1 MIEWRIVGFTHFFLR
16 RRDVIMLT
24 SLSIG
29 NFKSWEKLNK
39 LPLGKVTI
47 LFGEN
52 SSGKTSLIQSLLL
65 LKQTAESYDRAQP
78 LNLGTRETY
87 VDLGM
92 YEDLIYGHD
101 LKKNLSF
108 GFDWLEP
115 NGKEIKLSTSFS
127 YRNNAL
133 CVINLTMEYESM
145 IASLIRGQ
153 RGAYEFSFQG
163 GSEQEGVKLGK
174 NKELAPIKFY
184 GFPKLVTQKY
194 PELSDLS
201 LKVEELA
208 AKIYYLGPLRVQSSR
223 EYTWSGSAPEGV
235 GKTGVTAIQ
244 AILAREFE
252 RKAMKKVDKESIID
266 IEASTQKWLQ
276 KLGLADTF
284 AIQSVGNSRQYKAVI
299 KTPDYKYEA
308 NVLDVGVGVSQV
320 LPIII
325 LAHYAPQGSIILLE
339 QPEIH
344 LHPLAQANLAEMFFE
359 LAQERNIQFIVE
371 THSEHLL
378 TRLQRRVAERQADEM
393 TNEDI
398 KLYVCKR
405 NKQVSII
412 EKLGFDEDGRIKN
425 WPPNF
430 FGDTLSDRE
439 AIMRAFIKKRKNK
452 GETT

>member
-1 MIEWRIVGFTHFFLR
+1 
-16 RRDVIMLT
+16 MLT

-29 NFKSWEKLNK
+29 NFKSWEKLDN
-39 LPLGKVTI
+39 LSLGKVTL

-92 YEDLIYGHD
+92 YEDLIYGHE
-101 LKKNLSF
+101 LKRMLSF
-108 GFDWLEP
+108 GFDWTEP
-115 NGKEIKLSTSFS
+115 NGEKTKLSTSFS

-133 CVINLTMEYESM
+133 CVINLTMEHER
-145 IASLIRGQ
+145 ITTSLTRGP
-153 RGAYEFSFQG
+153 RGAYEFSFKGQKDT
-163 GSEQEGVKLGK
+163 KLGK
-174 NKELAPIKFY
+174 TKELAPIKFY

-208 AKIYYLGPLRVQSSR
+208 SRIYYLGPLRVQSAR

-235 GKTGVTAIQ
+235 GKTGVTAVQ
-244 AILAREFE
+244 AILARAFE
-252 RKAMKKVDKESIID
+252 REAMKRADKESIID
-266 IEASTQKWLQ
+266 IEASTQKWLK

-284 AIQSVGNSRQYKAVI
+284 AIESIGNSRQYKAVI
-299 KTPDYKYEA
+299 KTPDYEHEA

-325 LAHYAPQGSIILLE
+325 LAHYAPKGSIILLE

-359 LAQERNIQFIVE
+359 VAQERDIQFIIE

-378 TRLQRRVAERQADEM
+378 TRLQRRVAEGQDGKM

-405 NKQVSII
+405 NKQVSTI
-412 EKLGFDEDGRIKN
+412 EKLDFDEDGRIKN

-439 AIMRAFIKKRKNK
+439 AIMRAFINKRKNK
-452 GETT
+452 SETT

>member
-1 MIEWRIVGFTHFFLR
+1 
-16 RRDVIMLT
+16 MLT

-29 NFKSWEKLNK
+29 NFKSWEKLDR
-39 LPLGKVTI
+39 LPLGKVTL

-78 LNLGTRETY
+78 LNLGTRETH

-92 YEDLIYGHD
+92 YEDLIYGHEV
-101 LKKNLSF
+101 KNRLSF
-108 GFDWLEP
+108 GFGWREAG
-115 NGKEIKLSTSFS
+115 GKEIKLSTSFS
-127 YRNNAL
+127 YRKKAL
-133 CVINLTMEYESM
+133 CVMNLTMEYEK
-145 IASLIRGQ
+145 ITASLTRGATD
-153 RGAYEFSFQG
+153 AYEFSFSG
-163 GSEQEGVKLGK
+163 EKDAKLGK
-174 NKELAPIKFY
+174 TKELTPIKFY
-184 GFPKLVTQKY
+184 GFPKLVTQKH

-208 AKIYYLGPLRVQSSR
+208 AKIYYLGPLRVQSLR

-235 GKTGVTAIQ
+235 GKSGVTAIQ
-244 AILAREFE
+244 AILARKFE
-252 RKAMKKVDKESIID
+252 RTTMKKTEKASNID
-266 IEASTQKWLQ
+266 IEASTEKWLK

-284 AIQSVGNSRQYKAVI
+284 AIKSIGNSRQYKAVI
-299 KTPDYKYEA
+299 KTPGYKHEA

-325 LAHYAPQGSIILLE
+325 LAHYAPEGSIILLE

-359 LAQERNIQFIVE
+359 LAQERNIQFVVE

-378 TRLQRRVAERQADEM
+378 TRLQRRVAERRDDEL

-405 NKQVSII
+405 EQQVSTI
-412 EKLGFDEDGRIKN
+412 EKLDFDEDGRIKN

-439 AIMRAFIKKRKNK
+439 AIMRAFVKKRKR
-452 GETT
+452 EMI

>member
-1 MIEWRIVGFTHFFLR
+1 
-16 RRDVIMLT
+16 MLT

-29 NFKSWEKLNK
+29 NFKSWEKLDK
-39 LPLGKVTI
+39 LSLGKVTL

-92 YEDLIYGHD
+92 YEDLIYGHER
-101 LKKNLSF
+101 KNILSF

-133 CVINLTMEYESM
+133 CVRDLTMEHETI
-145 IASLIRGQ
+145 IASLTRGQ
-153 RGAYEFSFQG
+153 RGAYEFSFSGQKD
-163 GSEQEGVKLGK
+163 VKLGK
-174 NKELAPIKFY
+174 TKELTPIKFY

-208 AKIYYLGPLRVQSSR
+208 SKIYYLGPLRVQSSR

-235 GKTGVTAIQ
+235 GKSGVTAIQ
-244 AILAREFE
+244 AILARKFE
-252 RKAMKKVDKESIID
+252 REAMTKKNSASVID
-266 IEASTQKWLQ
+266 IEASTEKWLR

-284 AIQSVGNSRQYKAVI
+284 AIESIGNSRQYKAVI
-299 KTPDYKYEA
+299 KTPDYEHEA
-308 NVLDVGVGVSQV
+308 NVLDVGVGVPQI

-325 LAHYAPQGSIILLE
+325 LAHYTPKGSIILLE

-378 TRLQRRVAERQADEM
+378 TRLQRRVAQRQDGEM

-405 NKQVSII
+405 DKQVSTI
-412 EKLGFDEDGRIKN
+412 EELDFDEDGRIRN

-439 AIMRAFIKKRKNK
+439 AIMRAFIKRRKSK
-452 GETT
+452 GETR

>member
-1 MIEWRIVGFTHFFLR
+1 
-16 RRDVIMLT
+16 MLT
-24 SLSIG
+24 ALSIG
-29 NFKSWEKLNK
+29 NFKSWEKLDE
-39 LPLGKVTI
+39 LSLGKVTL

-101 LKKNLSF
+101 LKKALSF
-108 GFDWLEP
+108 GFNWLESS
-115 NGKEIKLSTSFS
+115 GQEVKLATSFS

-133 CVINLTMEYESM
+133 CVTELKIKYETM
-145 IASLIRGQ
+145 IASLTRGQ
-153 RGAYEFSFQG
+153 RGAYEFKLSGIRGQ
-163 GSEQEGVKLGK
+163 QAIKLGK

-184 GFPKLVTQKY
+184 GFPKLVTQQY

-208 AKIYYLGPLRVQSSR
+208 AKIYYLGPLRIQSSR

-235 GKTGVTAIQ
+235 GKTGVTAVQ
-244 AILAREFE
+244 AILARAFE
-252 RKAMKKVDKESIID
+252 RRTMKKAQKEDIID
-266 IEASTQKWLQ
+266 IEESTQKWLR
-276 KLGLADTF
+276 KLGLADSF

-299 KTPDYKYEA
+299 KTPDDKYEA

-325 LAHYAPQGSIILLE
+325 LAHYAPEGSIILLE

-359 LAQERNIQFIVE
+359 LAQERNIQFIIE
-371 THSEHLL
+371 THSEYLL
-378 TRLQRRVAERQADEM
+378 TRLQRRVAERQTDEV

-398 KLYVCKR
+398 KLYICKR

-412 EKLGFDEDGRIKN
+412 EKLDFDEDGRIKN
-425 WPPNF
+425 WPINF

-439 AIMRAFIKKRKNK
+439 AIMRAFINKHKNK
-452 GETT
+452 SEIL